1 MIKTFLKLLAL
12 PFVVVWRLIWGLIK
26 LVFLTQA
33 LITTLVLLVL
43 AAAGFVLFNSDHVIS
58 QKILGF
64 LKNL

>member
-26 LVFLTQA
+26 LVFVTQA
-33 LITTLVLLVL
+33 LITTIVLLVL
-43 AAAGFVLFNSDHVIS
+43 AVAGFVLFNSDHVIS

-64 LKNL
+64 LKNF

>member
-1 MIKTFLKLLAL
+1 MIKSFLKLLAL
-12 PFVVVWRLIWGLIK
+12 PFVVVWRLIWGLVK
-26 LVFLTQA
+26 LIFLTQA

-43 AAAGFVLFNSDHVIS
+43 AVAGFVMFNSDHAIS